1 MLINS
6 LKKIFFKEKLKKNYA
21 KNIIENIIEVS
32 QSDIF
37 YKKYKI
43 EKDFILRFE
52 IITILVFLIFFRLKN
67 NKKFRPR
74 LQEIYDYLFDYID
87 FSLREVGTGDLGVG
101 KKVKILAK
109 TFSFRIQTY
118 NKSFQINFDNI
129 EKPIKKN
136 LFKKNTNPFIV
147 NKFVKY
153 VLDENRRIHSII
165 TKNIFVKKLFKLP
178 K

>member
-6 LKKIFFKEKLKKNYA
+6 LKKIFFKEKLKKKCV
-21 KNIIENIIEVS
+21 KNIVENIIQVS

-52 IITILVFLIFFRLKN
+52 IIIILVFLIFFRLKN
-67 NKKFRPR
+67 NKKFRPK

-87 FSLREVGTGDLGVG
+87 FSLREIGTGDLGVG

-109 TFSFRIQTY
+109 TFSFRIKTY

-129 EKPIKKN
+129 KKPIKKY
-136 LFKKNTNPFIV
+136 LFKKNTNPIIV

-153 VLDENRRIHSII
+153 ILDENRRIHSNI
-165 TKNIFVKKLFKLP
+165 TKNIFVKNLFKLP

>member
-6 LKKIFFKEKLKKNYA
+6 LKNFFFKEKFKKNHA
-21 KNIIENIIEVS
+21 KNIVENIIQVS

-43 EKDFILRFE
+43 KKDFLLRFE

-67 NKKFRPR
+67 NKKHRSK

-87 FSLREVGTGDLGVG
+87 FSLREIGIGDLSVG
-101 KKVKILAK
+101 KKVKNLAK
-109 TFSFRIQTY
+109 TY
-118 NKSFQINFDNI
+118 NKSFQINFNDI
-129 EKPIKKN
+129 KKPIKRN
-136 LFKKNTNPFIV
+136 LFEKNVDPIIV
-147 NKFVKY
+147 DNFVKY
-153 VLDENRRIHSII
+153 LLRENKKIHSII
-165 TKNIFVKKLFKLP
+165 AKKIFIKDLFKAP